1 MKKKGKVFL
10 IGAGPGDTG
19 LFTVKGMERLSR
31 ADVVVYDELA
41 NRELLDLAREGAE
54 LIYVG
59 KKAGSHSLPQEGI
72 NELIVSKA
80 LEGKDVA
87 RLKGGDPFIFGRGG
101 EEAQQLARAGI
112 SFEVVP
118 GVTSAIAVP
127 AYAGIPLTHRDFTST
142 VALVT
147 GHEDPSKEGSRI
159 AWEHL
164 AHAAGTIV
172 FLMGVGNLERICSEL
187 IKEGR
192 PPATPVAVIERGTL
206 AVQRTVTGSLETIG
220 KIAVDAGIKPPSI
233 IVVGEVVTLREE
245 LGWFEKRPLFG
256 RGILVTRA
264 REQASRFVELLSEMG
279 ARCFEFPTIEI
290 APPVSWK
297 ELDEAVARLPSYSWI
312 VSTSVNG
319 VRNFL
324 ERLHAAG
331 KDSRALG
338 GISVAA
344 IGPKT
349 ADAWEEAGIRP
360 DLVPDEY
367 VAEAVVSA
375 FERHDLKGKA
385 VLIPRALDARELLP
399 QELERM
405 GARLDVVPAY
415 RTIKPKGDAEKV
427 RGLIEDGL
435 VDMVTFTSSS
445 TVKNFIA
452 IFAEDRGRLAR
463 LMSGVAVGCIGP
475 ITAKTAEGEGLKVS
489 VVPTSYT
496 INAFAEA
503 IRDYFLRGP
512 FSEHAC

>member
-1 MKKKGKVFL
+1 LKKKGKVFL

-19 LFTVKGMERLSR
+19 LFTIKGMECLRR

-41 NRELLDLAREGAE
+41 NRELLGLAREGAE
-54 LIYVG
+54 LLYVG
-59 KKAGSHSLPQEGI
+59 KKAGNHSLPQEGI
-72 NELIVSKA
+72 NDLIVSKA
-80 LEGKDVA
+80 IEGKDVA

-112 SFEVVP
+112 SFDVVP

-142 VALVT
+142 VAFVT

-187 IKEGR
+187 IRAGR

-206 AVQRTVTGSLETIG
+206 AVQRTVTGSLESIGTI
-220 KIAVDAGIKPPSI
+220 ARDAGIRPPSI
-233 IVVGEVVTLREE
+233 IVVGEVVGLREE

-279 ARCFEFPTIEI
+279 AKCFEFPTIEI
-290 APPVSWK
+290 APPESWS
-297 ELDEAVARLPSYSWI
+297 ELDDAVARLSSYSWI

-319 VRNFL
+319 VRYFL

-349 ADAWEEAGIRP
+349 AEAWEEAGIRP

-375 FERHDLKGKA
+375 FGRYDLKGKA
-385 VLIPRALDARELLP
+385 VLIPRAVDARELLP

-405 GARLDVVPAY
+405 GARVHVVPAY
-415 RTIKPKGDAEKV
+415 RTIKPKGDSDKV
-427 RGLIEDGL
+427 RGLLREGL

-445 TVKNFIA
+445 TVKNFA
-452 IFAEDRGRLAR
+452 ALFAEDRGEFAR
-463 LMSGVAVGCIGP
+463 LMDGVAVGCIGP
-475 ITAKTAEGEGLKVS
+475 VTAKTAEGEGLKVS
-489 VVPTSYT
+489 VVPSAYT

-503 IRDYFLRGP
+503 IRGYF
-512 FSEHAC
+512 S